1 MFNILA
7 NTFFIA
13 SRNPQHHKTDFIR
26 FKQRQMDST
35 SEDLFQKDLYKSTLT
50 GFYLKMLWKK
60 YDQRRVHNSV
70 ELICTAP
77 RPPKTPSTHC

>member
-13 SRNPQHHKTDFIR
+13 ARNPQHHQTDGIR

-35 SEDLFQKDLYKSTLT
+35 SEELFQKDYMLNGPILN
-50 GFYLKMLWKK
+50 FLHFLNILKK
-60 YDQRRVHNSV
+60 
-70 ELICTAP
+70 
-77 RPPKTPSTHC
+77 

>member
-13 SRNPQHHKTDFIR
+13 SRNPQHHKTDCIR
-26 FKQRQMDST
+26 FKQRQVDNA

-50 GFYLKMLWKK
+50 GFYLKMQWKK
-60 YDQRRVHNSV
+60 ICPKARAQQRRANMYCAQ
-70 ELICTAP
+70 IT
-77 RPPKTPSTHC
+77 